1 MVCINSCLIAVVL
14 LSGTIATM
22 ITSKTSPN
30 FRKFDETLTVEQ
42 KKLYHKINM
51 ERLRIYIEGM
61 ILGLITGLFALSLLP
76 KKVEDVSKVCLF
88 VIVCLLINMVYYR
101 MYPKSTYMVKH
112 LKTPEQ
118 KEAWLAIYKEM
129 KYRHLL
135 GMILGFGGY
144 VMLGMAL

>member
-30 FRKFDETLTVEQ
+30 FRKFNETLTLEQ
-42 KKLYHKINM
+42 QKLYKNITM

-61 ILGLITGLFALSLLP
+61 ILGLITGLFGLSLLP
-76 KKVEDVSKVCLF
+76 KKVDNASKVCLF

-101 MYPKSTYMVKH
+101 MYPKSNYMVKH
-112 LKTPEQ
+112 LNTQEQ

-129 KYRHLL
+129 KYRHVF
-135 GMILGFGGY
+135 GMILGLGAY
-144 VMLGMAL
+144 IVLGMAL

>member
-30 FRKFDETLTVEQ
+30 FRKFNETLTKEQ
-42 KKLYHKINM
+42 KKLYKNITM

-61 ILGLITGLFALSLLP
+61 ILGLITGLFGLSLLP
-76 KKVEDVSKVCLF
+76 KKVDNSSKVCLF
-88 VIVCLLINMVYYR
+88 VIVCLLINMIYYR
-101 MYPKSTYMVKH
+101 MYPKSNYMVKH
-112 LKTPEQ
+112 LNTPEQ

-129 KYRHLL
+129 KYRHLF
-135 GMILGFGGY
+135 GMILGLGAY
-144 VMLGMAL
+144 IVLGMAL

>member
-30 FRKFDETLTVEQ
+30 FRKFNDTLTKEQ
-42 KKLYHKINM
+42 QKLYHNITV

-61 ILGLITGLFALSLLP
+61 ILGLITGLFGLSLLP
-76 KKVEDVSKVCLF
+76 KKVDNSSKVCLF

-101 MYPKSTYMVKH
+101 MYPKSNYMVKH
-112 LKTPEQ
+112 LNTPEQ

-129 KYRHLL
+129 KYRHLF
-135 GMILGFGGY
+135 GMILGLGAY
-144 VMLGMAL
+144 IVLGMAL

>member
-14 LSGTIATM
+14 ISGTIATM

-30 FRKFDETLTVEQ
+30 FRKFDETLTLEQ
-42 KKLYHKINM
+42 KKLYHKITM
-51 ERLRIYIEGM
+51 ERLRIYTEGM
-61 ILGLITGLFALSLLP
+61 ILGLITGLFAVSLLP
-76 KKVEDVSKVCLF
+76 KKVSKVCVF
-88 VIVCLLINMVYYR
+88 VIVCLLINMTYYR

-129 KYRHLL
+129 KYRHLF
-135 GMILGFGGY
+135 GMILGFAGY
-144 VMLGMAL
+144 IVLGMAL

>member
-1 MVCINSCLIAVVL
+1 MVCINSCLIAFVL

-30 FRKFDETLTVEQ
+30 FRKFNETLTLEQ
-42 KKLYHKINM
+42 QKLYKNITM

-61 ILGLITGLFALSLLP
+61 ILGLITGLFGLSLLP
-76 KKVEDVSKVCLF
+76 KKVDNASKVCLF

-101 MYPKSTYMVKH
+101 MYPKSNYMVKH
-112 LKTPEQ
+112 LNTQEQ

-129 KYRHLL
+129 KYRHLF
-135 GMILGFGGY
+135 GMILGFGAY
-144 VMLGMAL
+144 IVLGMAL

>member
-30 FRKFDETLTVEQ
+30 FRKFNETLTKEQ
-42 KKLYHKINM
+42 KKLYKNITI

-61 ILGLITGLFALSLLP
+61 ILGLITGLFGLSLLP
-76 KKVEDVSKVCLF
+76 KRVDNSSKVCLF
-88 VIVCLLINMVYYR
+88 VIVCLMINMIYYR
-101 MYPKSTYMVKH
+101 MYPKSNYMVKH
-112 LKTPEQ
+112 LNTHEQ

-129 KYRHLL
+129 KYRHLF
-135 GMILGFGGY
+135 GMILGLGAY
-144 VMLGMAL
+144 IVLGMAL

>member
-1 MVCINSCLIAVVL
+1 MVCINSCLIAFVL

-30 FRKFDETLTVEQ
+30 FRKFNETLTIEQ
-42 KKLYHKINM
+42 QKLYKNITM

-61 ILGLITGLFALSLLP
+61 ILGLITGLFGLSLLP
-76 KKVEDVSKVCLF
+76 KKVDNASKVCLF

-101 MYPKSTYMVKH
+101 MYPKSNYMVKH
-112 LKTPEQ
+112 LNTPEQ

-129 KYRHLL
+129 KYRHLF
-135 GMILGFGGY
+135 GMILGLGAY
-144 VMLGMAL
+144 IVLGMAL

>member
-30 FRKFDETLTVEQ
+30 FRKFNETLTLEQ
-42 KKLYHKINM
+42 QKLYKNITM

-61 ILGLITGLFALSLLP
+61 ILGLITGLFGLSLLP
-76 KKVEDVSKVCLF
+76 KKVDNASKVCLF

-101 MYPKSTYMVKH
+101 IVRSQTIIF
-112 LKTPEQ
+112 
-118 KEAWLAIYKEM
+118 AGI
-129 KYRHLL
+129 
-135 GMILGFGGY
+135 
-144 VMLGMAL
+144 

>member
-30 FRKFDETLTVEQ
+30 FRKFNETLTLEQ
-42 KKLYHKINM
+42 QKLYKNITM

-61 ILGLITGLFALSLLP
+61 ILGLITGLFGLSLLP
-76 KKVEDVSKVCLF
+76 KKVDNASKVCLF
-88 VIVCLLINMVYYR
+88 VIVCLMINMVYYR
-101 MYPKSTYMVKH
+101 MYPKSNYMVKH
-112 LKTPEQ
+112 LNTQEQ

-129 KYRHLL
+129 KYRHLF
-135 GMILGFGGY
+135 GMILGFGAY
-144 VMLGMAL
+144 IVLGMAL

>member
-30 FRKFDETLTVEQ
+30 FRKFNETLTLEQ
-42 KKLYHKINM
+42 QKLYKNITM

-61 ILGLITGLFALSLLP
+61 ILGLITGLFGVSLLP
-76 KKVEDVSKVCLF
+76 KKVDNASKVCLF

-101 MYPKSTYMVKH
+101 MYPKSNYMVKH
-112 LKTPEQ
+112 LNTPEQ

-129 KYRHLL
+129 KYRHLF
-135 GMILGFGGY
+135 GMILGLGAY
-144 VMLGMAL
+144 IVLGMAL

>member
-14 LSGTIATM
+14 LSGTISTM

-30 FRKFDETLTVEQ
+30 FRKFNETLTLEQ
-42 KKLYHKINM
+42 KKLYHKITM

-76 KKVEDVSKVCLF
+76 KKVEEVSKVCLF

-101 MYPKSTYMVKH
+101 VYPKSTYMVKH

-135 GMILGFGGY
+135 GMILGFSGY
-144 VMLGMAL
+144 VVLGMAL